1 MITPPP
7 TLIRREAV
15 RCLTV
20 QDAEGA
26 YPTPAM
32 GRVWPAHKM
41 PLLAGKTV
49 WPVILVYTN
58 SEGVDGQQ
66 DGGDVHTL
74 SLEFEAYGMAKDS
87 EALDDLMDLLAMT
100 IYQTA
105 ERNRGWFTI
114 EKVSSLKYGGFDKE
128 HESKGSEFSCL
139 LTVRYTA
146 RYTIP
151 LLETDELDD
160 FLHFHGEYDF
170 ATADGTIDA
179 VDDVR
184 FPGPAEE

>member
-1 MITPPP
+1 MLTPPP

-15 RCLTV
+15 RCLTQ
-20 QDAEGA
+20 QDAEGG

-58 SEGVDGQQ
+58 SEGVGGEQ
-66 DGGDVHTL
+66 DGVDVHTL

-87 EALDDLMDLLAMT
+87 EALDDLMDLLAMS
-100 IYQTA
+100 IYQTV
-105 ERNRGWFTI
+105 ERNEGWFTI

-128 HESKGSEFSCL
+128 HEFKGSEFSCL

-146 RYTIP
+146 HYTIP
-151 LLETDELDD
+151 PLETDELDD
-160 FLHFHGEYDF
+160 FLKFYGEYDL
-170 ATADGTIDA
+170 AAADGTIDA
-179 VDDVR
+179 ADLVQL
-184 FPGPAEE
+184 PGPEEE